1 MKKSLWMLGMA
12 VAALTSCTND
22 EVVEMNQSNAIQFES
37 FVNKGTR
44 AVSVTDNS
52 TLSSF
57 YVFGYHTKDPNP
69 VFENIQVTKT
79 ETVEND
85 KIIWE
90 TQDNDAKNWTA
101 NTYYFGAYAG
111 TGSSAA
117 YPLTGANGATDPTV
131 SFTNAGTL
139 TIANYTVSGTE
150 NDLVAAV
157 ETVDN
162 STLANHAVNME
173 FKHLLSQVK
182 FQFINNSNYFMT
194 VSNITFK
201 APAKGTCTINQS
213 GVINWDIEPTTTLD
227 EDADLE
233 SFQYTYPGTTM
244 ETYIEPGLKEYVSD
258 AFLVLPQSILLNTE
272 NLNSSDFVAD
282 FVIEFYE
289 RLGTGTDADP
299 YVYNRTERIE
309 YNNVSLLG
317 TPKIVKD
324 DSGDEIS
331 NDGENVTAWTEGYIY
346 NYKAYFPANPS
357 EIKFT
362 ASVGTW
368 QTENVDDNLT
378 DNKEIEF

>member
-44 AVSVTDNS
+44 AVSPTDNDN
-52 TLSSF
+52 LLSF
-57 YVFGYHTKDPNP
+57 YVFGYHTNDPNP

-79 ETVEND
+79 QTVEND
-85 KIIWE
+85 KAIWE
-90 TQDNDAKNWTA
+90 TQGYKANWTA

-117 YPLTGANGATDPTV
+117 YSVAGTDGATDPTV
-131 SFTNAGTL
+131 SFTNDGTL

-157 ETVDN
+157 QTVNN
-162 STLANHAVNME
+162 SSLANDAVNMV

-182 FQFINNSNYFMT
+182 FQFINNSDYYMT
-194 VSNITFK
+194 VSDIKFK

-213 GVINWDIEPTTTLD
+213 GTISWNIKPTNTLVD
-227 EDADLE
+227 DAALE
-233 SFQYTYPGTTM
+233 SFEYQYPGTT
-244 ETYIEPGLKEYVSD
+244 EYINPGLSLSEKPAYESV
-258 AFLVLPQSILLNTE
+258 AFLVLPQPISLKTNDLGGIVVG
-272 NLNSSDFVAD
+272 SDFVAD
-282 FVIEFYE
+282 FVIKFYE
-289 RLGTGTDADP
+289 CLGTGTNA
-299 YVYNRTERIE
+299 VYNLIEQIE
-309 YNNVSLLG
+309 YNNVPLLG
-317 TPKIVKD
+317 TPN
-324 DSGDEIS
+324 GD
-331 NDGENVTAWTEGYIY
+331 DGESVTAWTAGYIY

-362 ASVGTW
+362 ASVVDWT
-368 QTENVDDNLT
+368 TEDVDDNLT
-378 DNKEIEF
+378 DNKDIEF

>member
-44 AVSVTDNS
+44 VVSETNNDNL
-52 TLSSF
+52 TGF
-57 YVFGYHTKDPNP
+57 YVFGYHDGDSNP

-79 ETVEND
+79 QTVEND
-85 KIIWE
+85 KTIWE

-131 SFTNAGTL
+131 SFTKEGTL
-139 TIANYTVSGTE
+139 TIANYTVSGTD

-157 ETVDN
+157 QTVDN
-162 STLANHAVNME
+162 RTLANNAVNMD

-182 FQFINNSNYFMT
+182 FQFINNSEYYMT
-194 VSNITFK
+194 VSEIKFK
-201 APAKGTCTINQS
+201 APAKGTCAINQS
-213 GVINWDIEPTTTLD
+213 EVIDWDIEPTTTLN
-227 EDADLE
+227 EEVALE
-233 SFQYTYPGTTM
+233 SFQYIYPGTTSG
-244 ETYIEPGLKEYVSD
+244 TYIEPNQQEYVSD
-258 AFLVLPQSILLNTE
+258 AFLVLPQSILLNT
-272 NLNSSDFVAD
+272 NDLNNSDFVAD

-299 YVYNRTERIE
+299 YVYNRTEHIE

-324 DSGDEIS
+324 DSGNEIS
-331 NDGENVTAWTEGYIY
+331 NDGESVTAWTAGYIY

-368 QTENVDDNLT
+368 KTDVVDDNLA
-378 DNKEIEF
+378 DKEIEF

>member
-131 SFTNAGTL
+131 SFTNEGTL

-213 GVINWDIEPTTTLD
+213 GVINWNIEPTKTLD
-227 EDADLE
+227 EDANLE
-233 SFQYTYPGTTM
+233 SFQYTYPGTTS
-244 ETYIEPGLKEYVSD
+244 ETYIEPDLKEYVSD
-258 AFLVLPQSILLNTE
+258 AFLVLPQSILLNTDD
-272 NLNSSDFVAD
+272 LNSSDFVAD

-289 RLGTGTDADP
+289 RLGTGTDDDP

-362 ASVGTW
+362 ASVVDW

-378 DNKEIEF
+378 EDKEIEF